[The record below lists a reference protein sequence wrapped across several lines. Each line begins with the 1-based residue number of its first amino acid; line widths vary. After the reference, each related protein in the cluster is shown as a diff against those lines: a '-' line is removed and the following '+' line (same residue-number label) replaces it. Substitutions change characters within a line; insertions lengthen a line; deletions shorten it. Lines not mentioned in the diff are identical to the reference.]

1 MKRLLF
7 VFIIFWWI
15 FLGCQRHSNQSFN
28 YYNSYFDFNND
39 SSKIIIYTFFP
50 QGCASCNKS
59 FIADIKDK
67 QISENEYF
75 LLVSRYPYCES
86 QRETTLLVKE
96 KFKKRFAI
104 DSTDNYLKY
113 NDIKTYSDTVVIRQ
127 IRVPTL
133 P

>member
-7 VFIIFWWI
+7 VFIILSWVL
-15 FLGCQRHSNQSFN
+15 LGCQQHSNQSFS

-39 SSKIIIYTFFP
+39 STKIIIYTFFP
-50 QGCASCNKS
+50 QGCVSCNES

-75 LLVSRYPYCES
+75 LLVSHYPFCES
-86 QRETTLLVKE
+86 QRELTLFFKE

-104 DSTDNYLKY
+104 DSTDNYLNY
-113 NDIKTYSDTVVIRQ
+113 NNIKSYSDTVVI
-127 IRVPTL
+127 INIVK
-133 P
+133 